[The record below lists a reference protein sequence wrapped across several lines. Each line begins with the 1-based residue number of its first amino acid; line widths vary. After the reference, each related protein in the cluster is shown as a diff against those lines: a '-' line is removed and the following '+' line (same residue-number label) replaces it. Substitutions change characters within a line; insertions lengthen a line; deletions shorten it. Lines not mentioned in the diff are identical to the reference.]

1 MSTLKEN
8 QSMKEQN
15 EAKSG
20 KKSLWA
26 ILKESMN
33 KASSGCG
40 PGCGCHVEEQGDK
53 NQQKD
58 TPANSGNHKERKS

>member
-1 MSTLKEN
+1 MEKEN
-8 QSMKEQN
+8 GEVKT
-15 EAKSG
+15 G
-20 KKSLWA
+20 KKGFWA

-40 PGCGCHVEEQGDK
+40 PGCGCHLEDQTST

-58 TPANSGNHKERKS
+58 APENS

>member
-1 MSTLKEN
+1 MEK
-8 QSMKEQN
+8 KN
-15 EAKSG
+15 EVKSG
-20 KKSLWA
+20 KKGLWA

-40 PGCGCHVEEQGDK
+40 PGCGCHVEKRGDE

-58 TPANSGNHKERKS
+58 KPGNSVNDREQA

>member
-1 MSTLKEN
+1 MEK
-8 QSMKEQN
+8 QN

-26 ILKESMN
+26 ILKESMS

-40 PGCGCHVEEQGDK
+40 PGCGCHAEKQSDANPPKGKPASSGIAKEQ
-53 NQQKD
+53 
-58 TPANSGNHKERKS
+58 A